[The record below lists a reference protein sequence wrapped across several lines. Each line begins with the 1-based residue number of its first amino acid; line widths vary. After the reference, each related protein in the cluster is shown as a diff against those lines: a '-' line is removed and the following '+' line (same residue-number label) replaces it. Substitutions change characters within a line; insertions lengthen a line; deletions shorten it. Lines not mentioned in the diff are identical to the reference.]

1 MGSFP
6 HPDPNGDYFSSL
18 IFENRVWK
26 YVLYGHL
33 MHLVPLPFWETKGA
47 NLSAGVKKGDTARYS
62 SVEAE
67 LRESEE
73 RGEAQALPSRG
84 LQAWISKDHWV
95 C

>member
-1 MGSFP
+1 
-6 HPDPNGDYFSSL
+6 
-18 IFENRVWK
+18 
-26 YVLYGHL
+26 

-73 RGEAQALPSRG
+73 RGEAQALPSWG